1 MSISIH
7 DASPLQLAEHLK
19 RRERLRRFAERAQ
32 RLLDIKPELIVAA
45 PIQAPP
51 DVIAL
56 EPQEPSPAPPDAIP
70 VPWMDDNILSIQ
82 AIKRAVAKHFK
93 VTTMDID
100 SARRNAKIMR
110 PRQITYYLA
119 KTLTRRSLPEIG
131 RRIGSRDHTTILSGV
146 RKIESLIA
154 ADPAVAACVEAI
166 RLTIAGVLENLKL
179 IHPELLEDDEAW
191 LATLESETDIQRT
204 AYHHRAANR

>member
-32 RLLDIKPELIVAA
+32 RLLDIKPELIEAS
-45 PIQAPP
+45 PIHAAPP

-56 EPQEPSPAPPDAIP
+56 VPQEPSPAPPDAIH
-70 VPWMDDNILSIQ
+70 VPWLDDNILSIQ
-82 AIKRAVAKHFK
+82 AIKRAVAKHFN

-100 SARRNAKIMR
+100 SARRHAKIMR

-131 RRIGSRDHTTILSGV
+131 RRIGSRDHTTILSGA
-146 RKIESLIA
+146 RKIESLMA
-154 ADPAVAACVEAI
+154 ADPDVAACVEAI
-166 RLTIAGVLENLKL
+166 RLTIAG
-179 IHPELLEDDEAW
+179 A
-191 LATLESETDIQRT
+191 
-204 AYHHRAANR
+204 